1 MILLKR
7 KTFSDG
13 FPIDKQKHMRSYEE
27 FIESIRISFNFRI
40 NKESKKPEYRDLTGP
55 EKLKLFQNVNIPF
68 LLPQRSQNKDIQ
80 VISLSESIFHRY
92 SPQFKFS
99 RYIIS

>member
-1 MILLKR
+1 MLLKR

-13 FPIDKQKHMRSYEE
+13 FPIDKQKHTRSYEE

-55 EKLKLFQNVNIPF
+55 EKL
-68 LLPQRSQNKDIQ
+68 
-80 VISLSESIFHRY
+80 
-92 SPQFKFS
+92 
-99 RYIIS
+99 

>member
-1 MILLKR
+1 MMLLKR

-13 FPIDKQKHMRSYEE
+13 FPIDKQKHIRSYEG

-68 LLPQRSQNKDIQ
+68 FLPQCSQNKDIQ
-80 VISLSESIFHRY
+80 VISLRESIFHRY